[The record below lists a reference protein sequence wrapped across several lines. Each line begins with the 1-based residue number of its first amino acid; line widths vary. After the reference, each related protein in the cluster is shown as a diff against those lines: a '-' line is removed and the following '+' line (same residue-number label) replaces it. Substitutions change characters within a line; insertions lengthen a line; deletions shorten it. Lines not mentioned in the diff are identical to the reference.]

1 MYARGAVSISISE
14 TDGVAVLTL
23 DRSPANA
30 LEIEILR
37 SLVHAVD
44 SLAKDPPAALVI
56 AGRDPFFSAGADL
69 KALTNY
75 GTAELREMVAGIN
88 EMALGIY
95 GLPCPVVGAI
105 TGHAIAGGLVLAL
118 CTDVRVAST
127 DGRYGLTEIKV
138 GVGYPQAAIGV
149 IRAELAPHAARVL
162 ALGSQL
168 RNAAECRR
176 LGVFDEIADPEKVL
190 PRSLEIAGDLA
201 TYSPE
206 TYARTKRDLRAET
219 LNALRTAAAQDPLAD
234 GVAWLEDAAYRE
246 RARSA
251 LGIGSDAR

>member
-1 MYARGAVSISISE
+1 MSISISE
-14 TDGVAVLTL
+14 TGDVVVLTL
-23 DRSPANA
+23 DRPPANA
-30 LEIEILR
+30 LEVGILR
-37 SLVHAVD
+37 SLVDAVD
-44 SLAKDPPAALVI
+44 AFADDPPGALVI

-69 KALTNY
+69 KAVSSY

-88 EMALGIY
+88 AMALGIY

-105 TGHAIAGGLVLAL
+105 TGHAIAGGLVLAV
-118 CTDVRVAST
+118 CTDVRVVSS
-127 DGRYGLTEIKV
+127 GGKYGLTEIKV

-168 RNAAECRR
+168 HDAPECRR
-176 LGVFDEIADPEKVL
+176 LGVFDEIAEPEEVL
-190 PRSLEIAGDLA
+190 PRSLEIARELA
-201 TYSPE
+201 AYSPE
-206 TYARTKRDLRAET
+206 TYVRTKRDLRAES
-219 LNALRTAAAQDPLAD
+219 LSALRTAAARDPLAD
-234 GVAWLEDAAYRE
+234 GAAWLEDAAYRE